1 MSQPVQPVIMENR
14 MRRQQRG
21 FTLIELIAVI
31 VILGILAAV
40 ALPRFIG
47 LQREARVSKIQAL
60 AGAIRSGA
68 ALAHSAYLVAGTN
81 PASVTMEGVTVNL
94 VNGYPDVD
102 DADETASGIVKA
114 AGLDTTDSTVDL
126 TPSTTTQL
134 IARMNSSATCQV
146 SYTEAAAGAAPT
158 ITVVTSGC

>member
-1 MSQPVQPVIMENR
+1 
-14 MRRQQRG
+14 MRRTQQG

-47 LQREARVSKIQAL
+47 LQTEARVSKIQAL
-60 AGAIRSGA
+60 AGALRSGS

-81 PASVTMEGVTVNL
+81 PASITMEGVTVNL

-114 AGLDTTDSTVDL
+114 AGIDTADSTVDM
-126 TPSTTTQL
+126 TPSTTTAL
-134 IARMNSSATCQV
+134 ILRMNASATCQV
-146 SYTEAAAGAAPT
+146 TYTEAAANAAPA
-158 ITVVTSGC
+158 IAVVTSGC